1 MSVATDHLDPR
12 RIGEALEP
20 PAIRPG
26 TAGAVVAAHLTE
38 HLQRL
43 LELDDAVRADEP
55 DAVHQMRVATRRLRS
70 AMATFR
76 PTLARTVTD
85 PFRDELKWL
94 GSELGPVRDA
104 EVQRDR
110 LRDRARA
117 LDPDLL
123 LGPVLDRIDTELHR
137 RHETAHEH
145 LLVALEDDRYRDLR
159 ATAITFIGAPPLDGI
174 ADRSERRLAEQVEK
188 ACRRVER
195 AAAAAD
201 PEVTDHAGIV
211 ALHELRKAAKRARY
225 AGEAVAGTF
234 GKRAARLAQRMEDLQ
249 EALGEHQDSVDA
261 RATLR
266 QLGVTAH
273 LSGENGFSFGVLHGL
288 EAMASSD
295 ALAEVDHLARR
306 ATHRP
311 AKASLR

>member
-55 DAVHQMRVATRRLRS
+55 DAVHQMRVASRRLRS
-70 AMATFR
+70 SMATFR
-76 PTLARTVTD
+76 PTLARAVTD

-94 GSELGPVRDA
+94 GSVLGPVRDA

-110 LRDRARA
+110 LLDRARA

-123 LGPVLDRIDTELHR
+123 LGPVLDRIDTELRR
-137 RHETAHEH
+137 RHTVARDA
-145 LLVALEDDRYRDLR
+145 LLAALDDERYRALR
-159 ATAITFIGAPPLDGI
+159 TTAITFIGAPPLDGV
-174 ADRSERRLAEQVEK
+174 ADRSERRLAGQVEK
-188 ACRRVER
+188 ACRRVDR
-195 AAAAAD
+195 AAAGAD
-201 PEVTDHAGIV
+201 PDATDHAGLV

-225 AGEAVAGTF
+225 ASEAVAGTF
-234 GKRAARLAQRMEDLQ
+234 GKPATRLAERMEDLQ

-266 QLGVTAH
+266 RLGVIAH
-273 LSGENGFSFGVLHGL
+273 GAGENGFSFGLLHGL
-288 EAMASSD
+288 EAMASRD
-295 ALAEVDHLARR
+295 ALAEVDRLAHR

-311 AKASLR
+311 PKASLT